1 MRPLP
6 MVMGAASELP
16 TPIGKV
22 LSAVVVTALSDDG
35 LGPGP
40 EADAAAAAAPGDP
53 LLALP
58 AVTGAVAEGV
68 GAVATTDSS
77 VVGNN
82 GAALAAGVGETTAL
96 AFAGSGF
103 GSTVSLAI
111 ASC

>member
-6 MVMGAASELP
+6 MVIGAASELP

-35 LGPGP
+35 IGPAP
-40 EADAAAAAAPGDP
+40 EADAAAAPGDP

-82 GAALAAGVGETTAL
+82 GAALAAGVGETAAL